1 MRRLRE
7 HQLVTLEVDRPN
19 ISIECL
25 VLAVDG
31 GEATLE
37 PGEAG
42 GGSRVSTFGTNAL
55 LTFEYRS
62 QLITLRGQA
71 RRDEVDRDLRFRVT
85 DRVTVPQRRRYARV
99 EVALPLRLTPLTAE
113 GTRAGESIETRTR
126 DVSADGLLAEE
137 LLPATADR
145 WLVELDVP
153 DRGPSIV
160 CEASIVRHVG
170 GGTGM
175 RYATIAGEDR
185 QRLRQFVA
193 AYKRSLLANL
203 RKQGG

>member
-37 PGEAG
+37 PVEVG
-42 GGSRVSTFGTNAL
+42 GDSRVPTVGTNAL

-62 QLITLRGQA
+62 QLVTLRGQA
-71 RRDEVDRDLRFRVT
+71 RRDEGDRDLRFGVT

-99 EVALPLRLTPLTAE
+99 EVALSLRLTPLTAE
-113 GTRAGESIETRTR
+113 GTRAGDSIETRTR

-137 LLPATADR
+137 LLPQTADR

-153 DRGPSIV
+153 DRGPNIV
-160 CEASIVRHVG
+160 CEAHIVRHVG

-175 RYATIAGEDR
+175 RFTTMAGEDR
-185 QRLRQFVA
+185 QRLKQFVA
-193 AYKRSLLANL
+193 AYKRALLAKV
-203 RKQGG
+203 RKQDG